1 MDRFAEMRAFVE
13 VVKAGAF
20 IKAADA
26 LDLSKAAISR
36 QIADLERRLGTRLIQ
51 RTTRRLSLTDEGQ
64 RFFEQAKE
72 LLAGVEAAEA
82 EVMTRSKEVGGHLR
96 INAPLSFGVLHLAPV
111 WAAFKAKHPKATLEI
126 TLGDHVV
133 DLVNDGY
140 DLAIRIA
147 QMQDSTLVSR
157 RLASTRMVLCASPA
171 YLKKHGT
178 PRHPSELAKHSTIAY
193 TLLSTGDDW
202 RFTGPD
208 GPVVARVHPCM
219 HTNNGDTCRAAA
231 LNHNGIILQPSF
243 MVGED
248 LRRKALIELMPE
260 FRSVELGVYAV
271 YPTRRYLL
279 PRVRAMVDFLAEH
292 FRDPP
297 WPK

>member
-36 QIADLERRLGTRLIQ
+36 QIADLERRLGTRLIH
-51 RTTRRLSLTDEGQ
+51 RTTRRLSVTDEGQ
-64 RFFEQAKE
+64 RFYEQAKE
-72 LLAGVEAAEA
+72 LLAGVDTAEA
-82 EVMTRSKEVGGHLR
+82 EVMTHSKEVGGHLR

-111 WAAFKAKHPKATLEI
+111 WAAFKAKHPKATLDV

-157 RLASTRMVLCASPA
+157 RLATTRMVLCASPA
-171 YLKKHGT
+171 YLKRHGT
-178 PRHPSELAKHSTIAY
+178 PRHPRVLAKHSTIAY

-208 GPVVARVHPCM
+208 GPVIARVNPCM

-231 LNHNGIILQPSF
+231 LAGTGIILQPSF

-248 LRRKALIELMPE
+248 LRRKTLVELMPE
-260 FRSVELGVYAV
+260 FHSVELGVYAV
-271 YPTRRYLL
+271 YPTRRYLPL
-279 PRVRAMVDFLAEH
+279 RVRAMVDFLADR